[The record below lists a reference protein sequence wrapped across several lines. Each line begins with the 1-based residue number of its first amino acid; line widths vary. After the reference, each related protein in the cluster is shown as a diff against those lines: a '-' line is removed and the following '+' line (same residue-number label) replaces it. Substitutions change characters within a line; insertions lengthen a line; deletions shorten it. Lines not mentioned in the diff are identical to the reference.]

1 METEGAWAL
10 ESSIKYLNKRTKTK
24 PGHVDVDD
32 FHVSHLIHNDVQQE
46 LISPFPLTVVAFD
59 QCIPCFFFRQTMDL
73 SLFFFIEYMQFSISH
88 ILS

>member
-1 METEGAWAL
+1 MVMETEGAWAL

-46 LISPFPLTVVAFD
+46 LIFPFPLTVVAFD
-59 QCIPCFFFRQTMDL
+59 QCIPCFFFDKQWT
-73 SLFFFIEYMQFSISH
+73 SHYFFY
-88 ILS
+88 

>member
-10 ESSIKYLNKRTKTK
+10 ESSIKYLNNRTKTK

-46 LISPFPLTVVAFD
+46 LIFPFPLTVVAFD
-59 QCIPCFFFRQTMDL
+59 QCIPCVFFLTNNGPL
-73 SLFFFIEYMQFSISH
+73 IIFFY
-88 ILS
+88 

>member
-46 LISPFPLTVVAFD
+46 LIFPFPLTVVAFD
-59 QCIPCFFFRQTMDL
+59 QCIPCFFFDKQWT
-73 SLFFFIEYMQFSISH
+73 SHYFFFIEYMQFSISH